1 MNNQNEESKHFNK
14 MVLSTDMRLFMQDN
28 IALFFPPKRRREIN
42 FRTQYAD
49 NKRSDDMVGK
59 IDVFP
64 QPDGAGELSTQAD

>member
-1 MNNQNEESKHFNK
+1 MNNQNEEANILTDG
-14 MVLSTDMRLFMQDN
+14 LSTDMRLFMQDN
-28 IALFFPPKRRREIN
+28 IALFFPKRRREIN